1 VFRRRTADAKGVGA
15 LQVDLSWSTMFD
27 RQGEYAKLGAYLG
40 DVETYVE
47 GGTRKYL
54 GLWRV
59 GPGAGALA
67 NAPDASLFTKILDD
81 RRGSQQLID
90 VERYREGGKVWQI
103 GVWRHAASG
112 HGYAREPWNA
122 LVSRMLTS
130 AASRTLIDIEE
141 DATVPMEY

>member
-1 VFRRRTADAKGVGA
+1 VFA
-15 LQVDLSWSTMFD
+15 
-27 RQGEYAKLGAYLG
+27 RQSEYAKLGAYLG

-47 GGTRKYL
+47 GATRKYL

-67 NAPDASLFTKILDD
+67 NTPDSSLFNKILDD

-103 GVWRHAASG
+103 GVWRHAATG
-112 HGYAREPWNA
+112 RGFAREPWNA
-122 LVSRMLTS
+122 LVSRMLAS
-130 AASRTLIDIEE
+130 AGDRTLLDIEE
-141 DATVPMEY
+141 DSTVPMEY